1 MNQTSSRSHSIFTV
15 VVECLESDVHGDHI
29 RVGKL
34 NLVDLAGSERQSK
47 TGATGDRLKEAT
59 KINLSLAAL
68 GNVISALIDGKSSH
82 VPYRDYK
89 LTRLLQNS
97 LGGNAKTVMCANAGP
112 ADYNY
117 DETLSTLRYENRAKN
132 IKNKPKVN
140 EDPKDA
146 MLREY
151 QDEIKRLK
159 MELEAAN
166 RGEVFNQDGHLVS
179 IHDAKREIV
188 EKIVER
194 EVIKEVK
201 VGISDAEM
209 DALKKKSIEEK
220 ETLMKQAQE
229 DMKALIEQQ
238 SATAQERAELEAALN
253 REAEDRTRIEVQKQ
267 QLNAKLKQMEEKLI
281 RGGEIMSKAS
291 KQEAMLR
298 KAENE
303 LRERQMAE
311 NRMARELAEREEA
324 NIQLEEHFSS
334 LQEEVEVKTRKLKKL
349 FTKCQAATS
358 EVKDLQNE
366 FQIERADMLETIRQ
380 LTQNL
385 KLKDL
390 LIDNFIPEE
399 YSHSLELRARWDTEA
414 DTWVTKNLKF
424 SGRRFGNRPLSRLK
438 TEDCAG
444 TSSSNA
450 LGSGINHEQLISRSQ
465 GKNSTQVSFDSS
477 EKTTQDFESPDMK
490 SCVDNVLRYETL

>member
-1 MNQTSSRSHSIFTV
+1 M
-15 VVECLESDVHGDHI
+15 G
-29 RVGKL
+29 
-34 NLVDLAGSERQSK
+34 
-47 TGATGDRLKEAT
+47 
-59 KINLSLAAL
+59 
-68 GNVISALIDGKSSH
+68 
-82 VPYRDYK
+82 
-89 LTRLLQNS
+89 
-97 LGGNAKTVMCANAGP
+97 
-112 ADYNY
+112 
-117 DETLSTLRYENRAKN
+117 KN

-253 REAEDRTRIEVQKQ
+253 REAEDRTRIEVQEQ

-324 NIQLEEHFSS
+324 NIQLEEHLSS

-490 SCVDNVLRYETL
+490 SCVDNVLSMPLSQCVDVQNISSLKFINPYSHYDGDSTIDGGRVKTLGKKKSSRK